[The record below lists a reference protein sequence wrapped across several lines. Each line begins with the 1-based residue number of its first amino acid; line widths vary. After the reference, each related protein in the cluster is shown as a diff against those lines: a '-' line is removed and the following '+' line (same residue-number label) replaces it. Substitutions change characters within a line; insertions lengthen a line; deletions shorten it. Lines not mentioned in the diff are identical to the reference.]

1 MFSYYFFFIRKIILF
16 LLAINFFYQGIKW
29 YQSNKKI
36 TFSESTKH
44 RFKCT
49 SCQKEYTI
57 NGGEAKKKLSGAI
70 KNSVQTP
77 FRQTTQY
84 KFSCPECQ
92 QYAFQEKEFDINQ
105 TKLLGNTRVQIDTFQ
120 IKPFKEFAL
129 KGILPMLIGMLL
141 LG

>member
-1 MFSYYFFFIRKIILF
+1 MFF
-16 LLAINFFYQGIKW
+16 LAINFFYQGIKW

-44 RFKCT
+44 QFKCT

-57 NGGEAKKKLSGAI
+57 NGVEAKKKLSGAI
-70 KNSVQTP
+70 KKRLQTP
-77 FRQTTQY
+77 SRQTMQY
-84 KFSCPECQ
+84 KFSYPECQ

-105 TKLLGNTRVQIDTFQ
+105 TKLLGNARVQIDNLQ
-120 IKPFKEFAL
+120 ITPFKEFTL
-129 KGILPMLIGMLL
+129 KGVLPVLIGLLL